1 MRTLRTLI
9 IENNVD
15 DADLLRRHLID
26 AGYDVS
32 HRRVETTEGIRDALE
47 TGEWDVILSDNG
59 INGVSALEALEIV
72 QESGRDIPFLIVSSS
87 IGAET
92 AASLMR
98 HGAEDYL
105 LKDDLSRL
113 VPAVKRGMQE
123 GENRREKREAEL
135 ALAQSEERLK
145 LALSAAGLGAW
156 ERDLITNEVFW
167 SREASAMLGS
177 TVGGAKLDDIHW
189 QILEED
195 RESVRQKYKEAINS
209 RQPITIRF
217 RIKRRDGEII
227 WVSESSRCE
236 YDATGVPLRLVG
248 TIRDITRDK
257 KAEDAL
263 IEAEERYRVISESAS
278 DAVISIDEDSTILY
292 TNPATEKIFGYKPH
306 DLVGKPLTDLM
317 PKTVGVAH
325 LNGLSRFIE
334 TGRKHVDWNRTETTG
349 RRKDGTEIAIQIS
362 FGHHR
367 KDGKHYFT
375 GFIRDI
381 SEAKAAEAALRESE
395 ERLRAIL
402 NTEPE
407 CVKLLSGSGEILD
420 LNPAGL
426 RILEADSLADL
437 RGKGPKRI
445 VAPEYL
451 DEFMRVIG
459 RVMAGETAEYS
470 YEIVGLKGTRKWLE
484 MHAVPLRSGS
494 GEITSVLGVSRDIT
508 EKQKSDE
515 LVRRS
520 KQQYSDLIN
529 SVEGIVWEVDVAS
542 FRFTFVSKQA
552 EAIMGFPVE
561 RWYEEDFWKEN
572 MHPNDREWAI
582 NFCVASTR
590 DGAPHAFEYRMIAA
604 DGRTVWLRDIVTVVM
619 ENGAP
624 ATLRG
629 IMVDVTERR
638 SKDAAI
644 QRQAMLIEQANEAIF
659 VWDTETG
666 ILEWNK
672 GCERLYGYT
681 REEMVGRFAMDVLK
695 SDLPFT
701 NVEFLELLKAN
712 REWSGEVKQV
722 TKDGRAVYGDN
733 RYQLID
739 FEGRKV
745 VLQTNRDTTTNRKSE
760 EALKRSES
768 RYRHLFE
775 NNPYPM
781 WVYDAETLRF
791 LAVNNAAVYRYGYS
805 KDEFLAM
812 TILDIRPDEEV
823 SRARE
828 RAKSTMAAIDTTEN
842 WHHRKKDGSVI
853 KVEITSH
860 ALDWEGRKSRL
871 VLAHDITERLA
882 AQEALRASE
891 EQLRQSQKLESIGIL
906 AGGMAHDFN
915 NMLTAI
921 NGYSDLI
928 LRKIDK
934 ESPIRKNVEEIKK
947 AGERSAELTG
957 QLLAFSRRQILQPK
971 VLDLNETIKET
982 TSLIRRLI
990 GEDIQIVKNL
1000 EPELWRIEAD
1010 PGQIAQVLMNLAVN
1024 SRDAMPGGGSL
1035 MIETSNVVLDKEY
1048 ASRHID
1054 VAPGPFVMLAVS
1066 DTGLGMDEQT
1076 RRRVFEPFFTTKPVG
1091 RGTGLGLSTV
1101 YGIVKQSGGNIWVYS
1116 EPGQGTTF
1124 KIYLPQAKMMAAVPD
1139 LESSQREMHIGSET
1153 ILLVEDE
1160 ESVRGLAREIL
1171 ESCGY
1176 TVIEASDGAEALEK
1190 FAPVCDT
1197 VAMLITD
1204 VIMPKMGGR
1213 ELSERLKK
1221 SCPDIKILFTSGY
1234 TDDAVLRHGITDAG
1248 ANFLQKPFTY
1258 KSLAR
1263 TVRSML
1269 DGE

>member
-9 IENNVD
+9 IEN
-15 DADLLRRHLID
+15 DADFADLIRGQLEG
-26 AGYDVS
+26 AGYDLVCQ
-32 HRRVETTEGIRDALE
+32 RVETAEGVGEALE
-47 TGEWDVILSDNG
+47 SADWDVILSDNG
-59 INGVSALEALEIV
+59 MPGFSALDALEIV

-87 IGAET
+87 IGEET

-98 HGAEDYL
+98 HGANDYI

-113 VPAVKRGMQE
+113 VPAIKRGIQE
-123 GENRREKREAEL
+123 SENRREKREAEM

-156 ERDLITNEVFW
+156 ERDLVTNEVFW
-167 SREASAMLGS
+167 SREASAILGS
-177 TVGGAKLDDIHW
+177 TVGGAKLEDIHW
-189 QILEED
+189 QIFDED
-195 RESVRQKYKEAINS
+195 RENVRQRYKEAIDS
-209 RQPITIRF
+209 RQPITVRF
-217 RIKRRDGEII
+217 RIRRRDGEII
-227 WVSESSRCE
+227 WVSESSQCE
-236 YDATGVPLRLVG
+236 YDGDGVPLRLVG

-278 DAVISIDEDSTILY
+278 DAVISIDEHSTILY
-292 TNPATEKIFGYKPH
+292 ANPATEKIFGYAPH
-306 DLVGKPLTDLM
+306 ELVAKPLTILM
-317 PKTVGVAH
+317 PDPQRDAH
-325 LNGLSRFIE
+325 MNGISRFTQ
-334 TGRKHVDWNRTETTG
+334 TGRKNVDWSRTETTG
-349 RRKDGTEIAIQIS
+349 RKKDGTEIAIQIS

-367 KDGKHYFT
+367 KGDKQFFT

-381 SEAKAAEAALRESE
+381 SEAKAAETALRASE
-395 ERLRAIL
+395 ERMRAIL
-402 NTEPE
+402 DTEPE
-407 CVKLLSGSGEILD
+407 CVKVLSDVGEILD
-420 LNPAGL
+420 INPAGL
-426 RILEADSLADL
+426 RILESDSLEL
-437 RGKGPKRI
+437 IRGRGPKDLLL
-445 VAPEYL
+445 PEYVV
-451 DEFMRVIG
+451 EFERVIE
-459 RVMAGETAEYS
+459 RVMGGEAVVYS
-470 YEIVGLKGTRKWLE
+470 YEITGLKGSRKWLE

-494 GEITSVLGVSRDIT
+494 GEITSVLGVSRDVT

-529 SVEGIVWEVDVAS
+529 SVEGIVWEADVAS

-552 EAIMGFPVE
+552 EAILGFPVE
-561 RWYEEDFWKEN
+561 RWYEENFWAEH
-572 MHPNDREWAI
+572 MHPDDRDWAV
-582 NFCVASTR
+582 NFCIASTR
-590 DGAPHAFEYRMIAA
+590 DGAPHSFEYRMIAA

-619 ENGAP
+619 ENGTP
-624 ATLRG
+624 TTLRG
-629 IMVDVTERR
+629 IMVDVTEQRR
-638 SKDAAI
+638 KDAAI

-659 VWDTETG
+659 VWDTEAG

-672 GCERLYGYT
+672 GCELLYGYT
-681 REEMVGRFAMDVLK
+681 REEMVGRFAMDVLQ

-701 NVEFLELLKAN
+701 KEEFLEHLKAN
-712 REWSGEVKQV
+712 REWSGEVMQM
-722 TKDGRAVYGDN
+722 TKDGRSVYGDN

-739 FEGRKV
+739 FEGRNV
-745 VLQTNRDTTTNRKSE
+745 VLQTNRDTTPSRKSE

-781 WVYDAETLRF
+781 WVYDAETLKF
-791 LAVNNAAVYRYGYS
+791 LAVNNAAVFRYGYS
-805 KDEFLAM
+805 KEEFLSMA
-812 TILDIRPDEEV
+812 ILDIRPEDEIPKTL
-823 SRARE
+823 E
-828 RAKSTMAAIDTTEN
+828 RAKSTMATIDTTEN
-842 WHHRKKDGSVI
+842 WHHRKKDGTVI
-853 KVEITSH
+853 SVEITSH
-860 ALDWEGRKSRL
+860 ALDWEGRRSRL

-882 AQEALRASE
+882 AQDALRASE

-971 VLDLNETIKET
+971 VLDVNETIEET

-990 GEDIQIVKNL
+990 GEDVQIVKNL
-1000 EPELWRIEAD
+1000 EPKLWKIEAD
-1010 PGQIAQVLMNLAVN
+1010 PGQLAQVLMNLAVN
-1024 SRDAMPGGGSL
+1024 SRDAMPDGGSL

-1054 VAPGPFVMLAVS
+1054 VAPGNFVMLAVS
-1066 DTGLGMDEQT
+1066 DTGLGMDEPT

-1116 EPGQGTTF
+1116 EPGRGTTF
-1124 KIYLPQAKMMAAVPD
+1124 KIYLPESRVISAAPD
-1139 LESSQREMHIGSET
+1139 LETSQREMHIGSET

-1190 FAPVCDT
+1190 FAPICDS

-1213 ELSERLKK
+1213 ELSEKLRGT
-1221 SCPDIKILFTSGY
+1221 CPDIKVLFTSGY
-1234 TDDAVLRHGITDAG
+1234 TDDAILRHGITDAG
-1248 ANFLQKPFTY
+1248 ANFLQKPFTF
-1258 KSLAR
+1258 KTLSR
-1263 TVRSML
+1263 TVRSLL
-1269 DGE
+1269 DGQ